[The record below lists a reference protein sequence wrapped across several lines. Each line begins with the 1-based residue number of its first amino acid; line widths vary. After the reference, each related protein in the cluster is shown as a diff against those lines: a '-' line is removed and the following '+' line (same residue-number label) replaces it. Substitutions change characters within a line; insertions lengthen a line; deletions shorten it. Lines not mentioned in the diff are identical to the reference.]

1 MGIANSYDD
10 KLHEEC
16 GVYGIYCTEPET
28 RVGTMTYYGLYALQH
43 RGQESCGIV
52 TSDCQKMNSHKG
64 MGLVSDV
71 FSEQILQNMKGKSAI
86 GHVRYATAGEISMKN
101 AQPVVGSC
109 KLGEVA
115 IAHNGTLINTSVI
128 RELLEDC
135 GSIFQTSV
143 DSEVIL
149 NLISRSAKKGI
160 ESAVID
166 AMQAIKGS
174 YALTILTNNEL
185 IGIRDPN
192 GIRPLCLGKFENG
205 YVLASESCALDC
217 TGATY
222 VRDVQP
228 GEIVIINDDGIKSIN
243 FVEKSKRA
251 VCSFEYVYFA
261 RPDSIMD
268 GVSVNKARL
277 LSGKKLFEES
287 PVEAD
292 IVIGVPDSGVPAAI
306 GYSRASGIPFEMGLI
321 KNRYVGRTF
330 IAPTQ
335 ELRERAVT
343 VKLNALKEVVNGK
356 RIVLIDDSIVRGTTG
371 KRLIDTLKNAGA
383 KEVHL
388 RIASPVVKYPCYFG
402 IDTPNRSELI
412 GANMEIDKIR
422 ETIGADSLAY
432 ISVEGLVECI
442 KENGGFCLGCF
453 NGVYPMSAPKNE

>member
-1 MGIANSYDD
+1 MEIANNYDD

-28 RVGTMTYYGLYALQH
+28 MVGTMTYYGLYALQH

-71 FSEQILQNMKGKSAI
+71 FNEKILQNMKGKSAI
-86 GHVRYATAGEISMKN
+86 GHVRYATAGEISIKN
-101 AQPVVGSC
+101 AQPVVGTC
-109 KLGEVA
+109 KLGEIA
-115 IAHNGTLINTSVI
+115 IAHNGTIINTSVI

-135 GSIFQTSV
+135 GSIFQTSA
-143 DSEVIL
+143 DSEVVL
-149 NLISRSAKKGI
+149 NLISRSSKKGI

-185 IGIRDPN
+185 IGVRDPN
-192 GIRPLCLGKFENG
+192 GIRPLCLGKTENG

-217 TGATY
+217 TGAEY
-222 VRDVQP
+222 VRDIKP
-228 GEIVIINDDGIKSIN
+228 GEIVIINDEGIKSIN
-243 FVEKSKRA
+243 FVEKSKKA

-268 GVSVNKARL
+268 GISVNKARL

-343 VKLNALKEVVNGK
+343 VKLNALKEAVNGK
-356 RIVLIDDSIVRGTTG
+356 KIVLIDDSIVRGTTG
-371 KRLIDTLKNAGA
+371 KRLIDTLKKAGA

-402 IDTPNRSELI
+402 IDTPCRRELI
-412 GANMEIDKIR
+412 GANMGIDEIR
-422 ETIGADSLAY
+422 ESIGADSLAY
-432 ISVEGLVECI
+432 ISIEGLVECI

>member
-1 MGIANSYDD
+1 MENRNDD
-10 KLHEEC
+10 KLHEAC
-16 GVYGIYCTEPET
+16 GVYGIYCSDTEAK
-28 RVGTMTYYGLYALQH
+28 VGTLTYYGLYALQH

-52 TSDCQKMNSHKG
+52 TTDGEKMNSHKG
-64 MGLVSDV
+64 MGIASEV
-71 FSEQILQNMKGKSAI
+71 FNEHILSGMNGKSAI
-86 GHVRYATAGEISMKN
+86 GHVRYATAGESSIKN
-101 AQPVVGSC
+101 AQPVVGAC
-109 KLGEVA
+109 KLGELA

-143 DSEVIL
+143 DSEVVL
-149 NLISRSAKKGI
+149 NLISRSAKKGM

-174 YALTILTNNEL
+174 YALVILTNNEL
-185 IGIRDPN
+185 IGVRDPN
-192 GIRPLCLGKFENG
+192 GIRPLCLGKLENG

-222 VRDVQP
+222 VRDIEP
-228 GEIVIINDDGIKSIN
+228 GEIVIINDEGIKSIN
-243 FVEKSKRA
+243 FVEKSKKA
-251 VCSFEYVYFA
+251 VCAFEYVYFA
-261 RPDSIMD
+261 RPDSVMD
-268 GVSVNKARL
+268 GISVNNARY
-277 LSGKKLFEES
+277 LSGRKLYEES

-292 IVIGVPDSGVPAAI
+292 IVIGVPDSGIPAAI

-335 ELRERAVT
+335 ELREKAVA

-356 RIVLIDDSIVRGTTG
+356 SVVLIDDSIVRGTTS
-371 KRLIDTLKNAGA
+371 KRLIDTLRKAGA

-388 RIASPVVKYPCYFG
+388 RIASPIVQYPCYFG
-402 IDTPNRSELI
+402 IDTPNRKELI
-412 GANMEIDKIR
+412 GANMEVDKIA

-432 ISVEGLVECI
+432 ISCEGLVECI
-442 KENGGFCLGCF
+442 KKDGGFCLGCF